1 MSSTDKAWSARFSE
15 PVSEL
20 VKRYTAS
27 IFFDQRLAR
36 HNIKG
41 SLAHAK
47 MLLRED
53 IIPAEDLTAIVEE
66 QERAGSD
73 REFRLTSHTLAFVC
87 HTTFATV
94 VKHSRSAS
102 SS

>member
-1 MSSTDKAWSARFSE
+1 MNSTDKTWSE

-27 IFFDQRLAR
+27 AFFDQRLAC

-47 MLLRED
+47 MLVRQG

-66 QERAGSD
+66 QERAGS
-73 REFRLTSHTLAFVC
+73 RI
-87 HTTFATV
+87 
-94 VKHSRSAS
+94 
-102 SS
+102 

>member
-1 MSSTDKAWSARFSE
+1 MSSTDKTWSARFSE

-27 IFFDQRLAR
+27 VFFDQRLAR

-47 MLLRED
+47 MLLRQG
-53 IIPAEDLTAIVEE
+53 IIPAEDLMAIVEG
-66 QERAGSD
+66 QSLAACRA
-73 REFRLTSHTLAFVC
+73 
-87 HTTFATV
+87 
-94 VKHSRSAS
+94 
-102 SS
+102 